1 MEKTIIFFI
10 FKFKSLWN
18 YCMQVWWHKKY
29 NTFTAPKKGLKI
41 VIEILEKVGFKVNS
55 GLVNLEDD
63 QSKYYAIYL
72 RKVSNE

>member
-1 MEKTIIFFI
+1 MKFLI

-18 YCMQVWWHKKY
+18 SCMQVWWHKKY
-29 NTFTAPKKGLKI
+29 NTFTAPKKDLKV
-41 VIEILEKVGFKVNS
+41 VIKILEKVGFKVNS
-55 GLVNLEDD
+55 ELVNLEDD